1 MALPPDSPGPAPP
14 DTRPNPIEGGVMS
27 QHIEKTE
34 DIAALWIGGAI
45 FTFVAAVTA
54 AVMAIGYGAQGPARA
69 GPAGVRS
76 AAAAPLRLSSS
87 LGTARRSSTRST
99 HSTAPPAR

>member
-1 MALPPDSPGPAPP
+1 
-14 DTRPNPIEGGVMS
+14 MS

-54 AVMAIGYGAQGPARA
+54 AVMAIGFGAIEGFNW
-69 GPAGVRS
+69 
-76 AAAAPLRLSSS
+76 LRDR
-87 LGTARRSSTRST
+87 G
-99 HSTAPPAR
+99 